1 MTLTFELDLVMVKLN
16 QYSKY
21 LRQMLFHSKVIVRSL
36 DTPAHALLL
45 KLMKRLIP
53 KQLLNLLVSWLSGC
67 YFYVKWYQAWS
78 RMFRVDFGVRQG
90 SVLSPY
96 LFAIYMDDLAK
107 MGQNIIVECL
117 LFYMQMTFCYL
128 HPPLENSSAC
138 YIFVNPN

>member
-67 YFYVKWYQAWS
+67 YSYVKWYQAWS
-78 RMFRVDFGVRQG
+78 RMFRVDFGV
-90 SVLSPY
+90 
-96 LFAIYMDDLAK
+96 
-107 MGQNIIVECL
+107 
-117 LFYMQMTFCYL
+117 
-128 HPPLENSSAC
+128 
-138 YIFVNPN
+138 